1 MASHKHGAVLRS
13 IDRVFNDGSATG
25 LTEGQLLRQFTTRGD
40 EAAFEVLV
48 TRHGPMVLGVC
59 RRLLYD
65 PRDVEDAFQATF
77 LVLLRRA
84 GSLRETEPLSP
95 WLHGVAYRV
104 AARIRARSARRPGEE
119 RKVARP
125 EAVESSSDVE
135 RHELRGILDEE
146 IGRLPEKYRR
156 PVVLCYLEG
165 QTHEQA
171 AHRLCCSEGSVRG
184 RLDRAREKLKTRLTR
199 RGFAPAAGLTG
210 SALAADMA
218 SAAVPSSWISG
229 TVATL
234 GRAATARAIA
244 TTVSATVLDL
254 ANGVFR
260 AMIVARIKLAASLIS
275 VAAVVLAVGGML
287 TMSLT
292 HSVAQD
298 PGKATVP
305 KQTGATAT
313 GRVLDLEGRPIVG
326 ARVASGSDRGKATFS
341 ETTTDAQGRFTLRDI
356 RQGELILTAQA
367 RGHAPDLK
375 KLTIGQDRQLI
386 ELRLGPGQTIRG
398 RIVDAHDKPIAGAPI
413 AVDAWRGHHSL
424 NWSTETDAEGRFR
437 WDEAPDDMVIIDL
450 GSLGYYPSKRYW
462 RMSPDPQEKTVTMRR
477 ALRIRG
483 AVTDA
488 ETGRTVKPFNVIPG
502 YDWGNGDPPSW
513 EYDQA
518 RSHSGGA
525 YDITLSTY
533 YPLRVLRIE
542 ADGYLPAVSRGF
554 KDDEG
559 ETYFNV
565 KLRRGAWIEGVVHLS
580 DGSPL
585 DGADVV
591 MVTPSQPAFIKN
603 GEPPDRKVHR
613 ILKTGA
619 DGRFTFPQ
627 QEPPY
632 SIIVLH
638 DRGFAEQTIDAKP
651 APAYELR
658 IKPWGRVEGTLRVG
672 SLVMPG
678 TGQPVSLA
686 YERDGD
692 TPKAIPWWSGE
703 ARTDASGRFAFE
715 RVRPG
720 AVTIARDIP
729 VQTTQST
736 WTIYHG
742 ASAPVDVAPGM
753 TAHPVLGGTGRPVVG
768 KVIAPAEIAGRI
780 DWNQGVNSLIH
791 KEPDVQP
798 GPKKSP
804 RSAPRSHGLVLGRDG
819 SFRIEDVEA
828 GTYDLIIVVDEP
840 ARDPQGPPSHEPIGT
855 ARRVVTVPQMPGGR
869 SDEPL
874 DLGTIPLEP
883 IKKP

>member
-1 MASHKHGAVLRS
+1 MASHKHGAVLRG
-13 IDRVFNDGSATG
+13 IDRVFNHGCATG
-25 LTEGQLLRQFTTRGD
+25 LTEGQLLRQFATRGD
-40 EAAFEVLV
+40 EAAFEALV

-119 RKVARP
+119 RKGARA

-171 AHRLCCSEGSVRG
+171 ARRLCCSEGSVRG

-234 GRAATARAIA
+234 VRAATARAIA

-260 AMIVARIKLAASLIS
+260 AMIVARIKLAASF
-275 VAAVVLAVGGML
+275 VAAAAVVLAVGGVL

-298 PGKATVP
+298 PGKAAVP
-305 KQTGATAT
+305 KQTGATVT
-313 GRVLDLEGRPIVG
+313 GRVIDLEGKPIAG
-326 ARVASGSDRGKATFS
+326 ARVASGSDRMKAPFS
-341 ETTTDAQGRFTLRDI
+341 ETTTDAQGRFTFRDI
-356 RQGELILTAQA
+356 PPGELILTAQA

-375 KLTIGQDRQLI
+375 KLTIGQDRPLVEI
-386 ELRLGPGQTIRG
+386 RLGPGRTIRG

-424 NWSTETDAEGRFR
+424 KWNTETDAEGRFR
-437 WDEAPDDMVIIDL
+437 WDEAPVDMVMIDL
-450 GSLGYYPSKRYW
+450 GSLGFGSKRFW
-462 RMSPDPQEKTVTMRR
+462 ETSPIVAEFTIPMQR

-488 ETGRTVKPFNVIPG
+488 ETGRTVKTFTVIPG
-502 YDWGNGDPPSW
+502 YDWGHGDPPSW
-513 EYDQA
+513 EFDQA

-525 YDITLSTY
+525 YDITLSTD
-533 YPLRVLRIE
+533 YPLRVVRIE
-542 ADGYLPAVSRGF
+542 ADGYLPGISRGF
-554 KDDEG
+554 KDDEDS
-559 ETYFNV
+559 TYFNA
-565 KLRRGAWIEGVVHLS
+565 KLRRGSWTRGIVRLP

-585 DGADVV
+585 VGAEVLLV
-591 MVTPSQPAFIKN
+591 APRAPAFIKN
-603 GEPPDRKVHR
+603 GAPQGRKDLRVLR
-613 ILKTGA
+613 TDA
-619 DGRFTFPQ
+619 DGRFAFPR
-627 QEPPY
+627 QEPPFT
-632 SIIVLH
+632 IVVLH
-638 DRGFAEQTIDAKP
+638 DRGFAERTVDAKP
-651 APAYELR
+651 APAYDLT
-658 IKPWGRVEGTLRVG
+658 IQPWGRVEGILRIGSRPGAGEPVG
-672 SLVMPG
+672 LSYEPEGG
-678 TGQPVSLA
+678 TRES
-686 YERDGD
+686 
-692 TPKAIPWWSGE
+692 IPWWSGE
-703 ARTDASGRFAFE
+703 ATTDASGRFVLE
-715 RVRPG
+715 RVKPG
-720 AVTIARDIP
+720 PVTVARNIP
-729 VQTTQST
+729 VKETESVR
-736 WTIYHG
+736 TIYRG
-742 ASAPVDVAPGM
+742 SSAQVDVAPG
-753 TAHPVLGGTGRPVVG
+753 TTTQATLGGKGRPVVG
-768 KVIAPAEIAGRI
+768 KVADLAKIAGRV
-780 DWNQGVNSLIH
+780 DWKQGHSALIRRRPEGRVDG
-791 KEPDVQP
+791 KPAPQTVP
-798 GPKKSP
+798 GSW
-804 RSAPRSHGLVLGRDG
+804 GLVLGRDG
-819 SFRIEDVEA
+819 SFRIEDIEA
-828 GTYDLIIVVDEP
+828 GTYDLVIHVNEP
-840 ARDPQGPPSHEPIGT
+840 PADPQGPPSYKPIGT
-855 ARRVVTVPQMPGGR
+855 ARREVTVPEMPGGR